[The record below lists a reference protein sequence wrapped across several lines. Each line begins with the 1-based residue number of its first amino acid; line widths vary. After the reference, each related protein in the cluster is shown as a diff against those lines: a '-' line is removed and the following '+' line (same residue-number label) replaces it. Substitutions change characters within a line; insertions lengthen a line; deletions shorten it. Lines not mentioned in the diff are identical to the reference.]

1 MIIRMTVDDND
12 FTELLEDFAD
22 NLREHF
28 FQETKSL
35 RDDCSPEAFHALI
48 TTEETIRQTL
58 WADSTKEVTE
68 EGKILLKARL
78 HIMWGKY
85 VDSGEQED
93 STKDYLKKYF
103 NCSFSFKFEDKWE
116 NGEAVYYFTTADKWI
131 SQ

>member
-35 RDDCSPEAFHALI
+35 RDDCSPEAFHTLI

-58 WADSTKEVTE
+58 WADSIKEVTE
-68 EGKILLKARL
+68 EGKISLSIKKAVAPDKKPAEHRRRE
-78 HIMWGKY
+78 HKTY
-85 VDSGEQED
+85 QQPKPDSD
-93 STKDYLKKYF
+93 
-103 NCSFSFKFEDKWE
+103 
-116 NGEAVYYFTTADKWI
+116 VR
-131 SQ
+131 